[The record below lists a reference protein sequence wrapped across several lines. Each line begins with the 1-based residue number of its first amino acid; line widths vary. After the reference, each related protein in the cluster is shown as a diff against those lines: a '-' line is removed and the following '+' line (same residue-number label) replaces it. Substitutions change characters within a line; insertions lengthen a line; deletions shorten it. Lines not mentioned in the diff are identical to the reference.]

1 MKLQISRYGRYGI
14 AVLAL
19 MAISTAVGGYIVIKQ
34 HLKLPLQS
42 RYTVKAEFETSNGL
56 TPGLAQPVNVAGVR
70 VGQITDAELRDGR
83 SIVTLEIDP
92 GKLPHVYADARAD
105 LVPNTP
111 LKDMQVELTPGRPPA
126 KELGKDDMIPLK
138 STSPTPDSDELTAA
152 LDGDS
157 RLFFQALIGGVDR
170 GVAGRGKD
178 LRELFKT
185 LGPTSEQVRRV
196 GDALAARRHEMKRL
210 VHNLSILA
218 AAAGS
223 KDKEL
228 AQVISNSNNT
238 IQALASQE
246 AALRGAV
253 HRLPGTLSAARTSL
267 GKAAGFANELTPT
280 LQALMPTA
288 HNLKSTL
295 QQAAPFISESAT
307 QIRTQ
312 VRPLIHDNLPLVA
325 GRGHIGRQ
333 FKALTPVLGTIYQ
346 VLEYVGNEAAYNPPG
361 SNEGFLFWTSWFA
374 HNGASMLS
382 AQDAHGAM
390 WRGLNIFSCNQLKD
404 QPPQLSA
411 VLTAILGPLPGC
423 GG

>member
-14 AVLAL
+14 AVLVL
-19 MAISTAVGGYIVIKQ
+19 MAMSTVVGGYIVIKQ
-34 HLKLPLQS
+34 HLKLPLQD
-42 RYTVKAEFETSNGL
+42 RYHVKAEFETSNGL

-92 GKLPHVYADARAD
+92 GKLPHVYANARAD

-126 KELGKDDMIPLK
+126 KVLGKDDMIPL
-138 STSPTPDSDELTAA
+138 SRTAPTPDSDELTAA

-157 RLFFQALIGGVDR
+157 RLFFQTLVGGIDR
-170 GVAGRGKD
+170 GVAGRGED
-178 LRELFKT
+178 LRQLFKT
-185 LGPTSEQVRRV
+185 LGPTAEQARRV

-223 KDKEL
+223 KDKQL
-228 AQVISNSNNT
+228 AQVVANANTT

-246 AALRGAV
+246 TALRGAV

-267 GKAAGFANELTPT
+267 GNAAEFGRELTPT

-288 HNLKSTL
+288 HRLKSTL
-295 QQAAPFISESAT
+295 QTADPFISESAQ

-312 VRPLIHDNLPLVA
+312 VRPLVHDFNPLVS
-325 GRGHIGRQ
+325 GRGHIARQ
-333 FKALTPVLGTIYQ
+333 FHALTPVLGTIYQ
-346 VLEYVGNEAAYNPPG
+346 VLEYIGNEVAYNPPG
-361 SNEGFLFWTSWFA
+361 SNEGFLFWTGWFA
-374 HNGASMLS
+374 HNSASMLS
-382 AQDAHGAM
+382 VQDAHGAA
-390 WRGLNIFSCNQLKD
+390 WRGLNIISCQQLENT
-404 QPPQLSA
+404 PAAMGQL
-411 VLTAILGPLPGC
+411 LTTILGPLPTC
-423 GG
+423 